1 MRTTS
6 VRFLADACRGKLL
19 GNTANTVSDV
29 RIDSRELHPGEM
41 FIAVVGDKNDGH
53 NYLQGAYDLGCRV
66 FLVSE
71 EEKALKLL
79 EKDPQVTL
87 ICAPDTS
94 VAFKDMAKAYLEQFN
109 VKKVAVTGSVGKTTT
124 RILTAAVLSEKYNVV
139 SAKKNLNTY
148 LGIAMTAFLADET
161 TEIVVFEMGMDRR
174 HEIETYCDWVFP
186 NTAVITNIGIS
197 HLEYLGTRD
206 EIALE
211 KLSITKPLKSDEY
224 LVYQCDGDYLRDD
237 TKMRSFAMGKDFLS
251 FRVGETGRLSV
262 SNVEDH
268 VEKGISFDL
277 SCDGKTQHCTLPIMG
292 VHNAI
297 NASLAAAVGIVYG
310 VGLEEAAEAFAKVS
324 GAYRRLDV
332 QICGGIHII
341 DDTYNASP
349 LSTIAALDILS
360 KYKANRRI
368 AVLGI
373 MRELGTEAEKSHLE
387 VGRHIAG
394 LGLDLLITIGEM
406 GKLYVEGAKSDKN
419 LTTVSFNDPD
429 MAEPFIF
436 GQVKPG
442 DAVLLKGSNI
452 TCVASIA
459 KHMREYF
466 GKEDR

>member
-1 MRTTS
+1 MRPTS
-6 VRFLADACRGKLL
+6 VKFLAEACGGKLL
-19 GNTANTVSDV
+19 GNTANTVCDV
-29 RIDSRELHPGEM
+29 RIDSRELHSGEM
-41 FIAVVGDKNDGH
+41 FVAVVGDKNDGH

-71 EEKALKLL
+71 EDKALTLL

-87 ICAPDTS
+87 ICAPDTA

-124 RILTAAVLSEKYNVV
+124 RILTAAVLSEKYKVV

-237 TKMRSFAMGKDFLS
+237 AEMRKFAMGRDFKS
-251 FRVGETGRLSV
+251 FRVGDCGELSV
-262 SNVEDH
+262 TNVVDNVEQ
-268 VEKGISFDL
+268 GIEFDL
-277 SCDGKTQHCTLPIMG
+277 NYDGRTQHCMLPIMG

-297 NASLAAAVGIVYG
+297 NASLAAAVGLVYG
-310 VGLEEAAEAFAKVS
+310 VSLEEAAAGFAKVES
-324 GAYRRLDV
+324 TYRRLDIQV
-332 QICGGIHII
+332 RGGVTII

-349 LSTIAALDILS
+349 LSVIAALDFFK
-360 KYKANRRI
+360 KYNAKRKI
-368 AVLGI
+368 VVLGI
-373 MRELGTEAEKSHLE
+373 MRELGSETVKGHLQ
-387 VGRHIAG
+387 VGEYLATCG
-394 LGLDLLITIGEM
+394 FDLLITIGEE
-406 GKLYVEGAKSDKN
+406 GKYYVEKAKDDKN
-419 LTTVSFNDPD
+419 LQIVSFEQPS
-429 MAEPFIF
+429 MAEQFIY
-436 GQVKPG
+436 GQVKPS

-452 TCVASIA
+452 TGVAEIA
-459 KHMREYF
+459 ARMRQRY
-466 GKEDR
+466 GKEE